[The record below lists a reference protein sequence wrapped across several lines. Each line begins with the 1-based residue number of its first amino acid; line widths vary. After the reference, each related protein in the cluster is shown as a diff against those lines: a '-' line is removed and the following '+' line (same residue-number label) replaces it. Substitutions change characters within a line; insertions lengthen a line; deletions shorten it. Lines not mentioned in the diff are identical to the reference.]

1 MGNTPLWPESASNWA
16 QGVDAIYLFLVLV
29 SVVMCVLIFGAVV
42 FLSVKY
48 RRKPGVQP
56 TPIEGSHLLE
66 ITWSVLPMFFFF
78 AFFLGGALIY
88 FHERTPPQGASEVY
102 VVAKQWM
109 WKIEH
114 PEGPREINTLHV
126 PLGKDV
132 KLIMTSM
139 DVIHSFYIPA
149 FRIKQDV
156 LPGRY
161 SILWFRATQAGTY
174 HLFCAEYCG
183 TQHSGMIGSI
193 VVQPEAEYQ
202 TWLNGG
208 SSNMPLA
215 QTGEKAFAE
224 LGCISCHRS
233 DTQGRGPLLAG
244 IYGRPVALE
253 DGRSV
258 MVDENYIRESI
269 LDPGAKVVA
278 GFKPVMPTFQ
288 GIISEEQLAA
298 LVAYVKSL
306 TPSAGQAT
314 GAAPAKTEN
323 AAPTKPARSK

>member
-1 MGNTPLWPESASNWA
+1 M
-16 QGVDAIYLFLVLV
+16 
-29 SVVMCVLIFGAVV
+29 
-42 FLSVKY
+42 
-48 RRKPGVQP
+48 
-56 TPIEGSHLLE
+56 
-66 ITWSVLPMFFFF
+66 LPMFFFF

-161 SILWFRATQAGTY
+161 SILWFRATQVGTY

-193 VVQPEAEYQ
+193 IVQPEAEYQ

-208 SSNMPLA
+208 SSSMPLA

-224 LGCISCHRS
+224 LGCVSCHRA

-258 MVDENYIRESI
+258 MVDENYLRESI

-306 TPSAGQAT
+306 TPSAGQAAA
-314 GAAPAKTEN
+314 AAPVKAEK
-323 AAPTKPARSK
+323 AAPPAKSGRSR

>member
-1 MGNTPLWPESASNWA
+1 MGNTPFWPESASNWA
-16 QGVDAIYLFLVLV
+16 PGVDGLYIFLILV
-29 SVVMCVLIFGAVV
+29 SVVMCVLVFGAVA
-42 FLSVKY
+42 FLSAKY
-48 RRKPGVQP
+48 RRKPGVEP
-56 TPIEGSHLLE
+56 VPIEGSALLE

-88 FHERTPPQGASEVY
+88 FHERTPPQGATEVY

-109 WKIEH
+109 WKLEH
-114 PEGPREINTLHV
+114 PEGQREINTLHV
-126 PLGKDV
+126 PLGQDV

-139 DVIHSFYIPA
+139 DTIHSFYIPA

-161 SILWFRATQAGTY
+161 SILWFRATQTGTY

-183 TQHSGMIGSI
+183 TQHSGMIGSVI
-193 VVQPEAEYQ
+193 VQSPAEYQ

-208 SSNMPLA
+208 SSNTPLA
-215 QTGEKAFAE
+215 QTGEKAFSE
-224 LGCISCHRS
+224 LGCVTCHRS
-233 DTQGRGPLLAG
+233 DGQGRGPVLAG
-244 IYGRPVALE
+244 IYGKPVSLE

-258 MVDENYIRESI
+258 MVDENYVRESI
-269 LDPGAKVVA
+269 LDPGAKIVA
-278 GFKPVMPTFQ
+278 GYKPVMPTFQ

-306 TPSAGQAT
+306 TPAAGAPGSAVAQA
-314 GAAPAKTEN
+314 AAPKSQAK
-323 AAPTKPARSK
+323 